1 MQDSGFQSRMAII
14 TNNIE
19 QQIKPLLIHHGWTL
33 NIETIVEH
41 GEYQVLKIERNG
53 YIKKIAI
60 LYSQSTDKQVY
71 KFIERNYD
79 ACLINS
85 RGYDVNTQLLTEF
98 SKPIETINNFISIL
112 KDWNSEC
119 TNNEEQTIQSEKQR
133 VSITPK
139 KMYLSAENPSE
150 QYWMFIKA
158 LRSREVCKR
167 FLREK
172 FNNLSDDIVNSKSEG
187 ISFLLQNACDYFETA
202 QNQNTT
208 QRLLNLYY
216 GTLSFIEADIL
227 MNSVNYT
234 DLKSVE
240 DITKK
245 GHGLKTY
252 ISDNNYSID
261 SLYTYPT
268 RQGLFSK
275 WVEVYKYDINNFPAN
290 PIKKDDDI
298 NEYCY
303 HLNEILNRIPELAS
317 LMRLVDENYTA
328 GFFEPYFASD
338 LNSGMPARSGTYQCK
353 NEGTYIVLLDKSGC
367 SNIDMTKKLIGD
379 FEQQSLYT
387 SSKQPEEGTEH
398 YLRYKA
404 FLKHSTTG
412 DKKFWFQ
419 NLNIHSSTSCANS
432 ILIPLEP
439 LKDDWIVYA
448 VMALYTFS
456 IIVRY
461 YPNIWRRIQYGEWDK
476 YYAVCLQF
484 AMIIEKI
491 LPHIFYERIS
501 GQKLRV
507 TASTVWG

>member
-1 MQDSGFQSRMAII
+1 MDAGFKSRM
-14 TNNIE
+14 NILTSNF
-19 QQIKPLLIHHGWTL
+19 QRSTVPLLESHGWTWE
-33 NIETIVEH
+33 IEDTVEQ
-41 GEYQVLKIERNG
+41 GEYLVIKICRGNWT
-53 YIKKIAI
+53 KRFAI

-71 KFIERNYD
+71 NFIEQNYD
-79 ACLINS
+79 ACLINNL
-85 RGYDVNTQLLTEF
+85 GYDPKFLTEF
-98 SKPIETINNFISIL
+98 FKPIERINNFISIL
-112 KDWNSEC
+112 KDWTSEC
-119 TNNEEQTIQSEKQR
+119 TTYEEQPPIQPRKQG

-158 LRSREVCKR
+158 LRSREVCKK
-167 FLREK
+167 FLLEK
-172 FNNLSDDIVNSKSEG
+172 FHNLSNDIVNSKLEG

-227 MNSVNYT
+227 MNSVNYI

-240 DITKK
+240 DITKR

-252 ISDNNYSID
+252 ISDNNYNID

-268 RQGLFSK
+268 KQGLFSK

-290 PIKKDDDI
+290 PIKKDDEI

-328 GFFEPYFASD
+328 GFFEPYFAID
-338 LNSGMPARSGTYQCK
+338 LNSGMSAKSGTYQCK
-353 NEGTYIVLLDKSGC
+353 NEGSYIVLLDKSGC
-367 SNIDMTKKLIGD
+367 SDIDMTKKLIGD
-379 FEQQSLYT
+379 FEQQSIYT
-387 SSKQPEEGTEH
+387 SSQQPEEGTEH

-404 FLKHSTTG
+404 FLKHSTAG

-419 NLNIHSSTSCANS
+419 HINIHHSNFCSDA
-432 ILIPLEP
+432 IIIPLKH